1 MAKSSTSSTRSKAS
15 LNAVLKNLNSA
26 ISEVKTGTDKG
37 VRTLA
42 IKIERGSKLRVPR
55 EYGNLAASGYHRKS
69 QDSAGYEVGFTADY
83 AVYVHENLEMKLKG
97 KKRPS
102 GKGVYWGPKGEAR
115 FLSKAIEEQIPTAAA
130 TVAGEINLKGGK
142 K

>member
-1 MAKSSTSSTRSKAS
+1 MAIT
-15 LNAVLKNLNSA
+15 NADRAAQDISRILKNLNGA
-26 ISEVKTGTDKG
+26 IAGVKDGTNKG
-37 VRTLA
+37 MRTLA

-55 EYGNLAASGYHRKS
+55 EFGGLVGSGYHKKS
-69 QDSAGYEVGFTADY
+69 GDMKYEIGFTADY
-83 AVYVHENLEMKLKG
+83 AVHVHENLEMKLKG

-115 FLSKAIEEQIPTAAA
+115 FLSKAVEAEVPTAAE
-130 TVAGEINLKGGK
+130 TIRGEAMVKKGGK